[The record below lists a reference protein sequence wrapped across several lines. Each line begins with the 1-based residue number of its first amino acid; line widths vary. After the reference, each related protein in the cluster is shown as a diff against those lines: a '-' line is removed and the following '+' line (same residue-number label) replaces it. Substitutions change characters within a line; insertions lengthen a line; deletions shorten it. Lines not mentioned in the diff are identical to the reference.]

1 MSPLPQPCWLV
12 SPESS
17 LLQRYSCIFKLG
29 SHCLVCSN
37 EYSGLK
43 NAQFEYCNYKPKCI
57 NGNFAVHLFYESV
70 QIFKRN
76 YDKKGQNSRAEF
88 TITFSIAAS
97 SRSQFTTSLPIL
109 LDFIILRLLSHML
122 LRSQG
127 WSLTCNHLTFS
138 IFNILYM

>member
-1 MSPLPQPCWLV
+1 MHLFLWSSPLLQPRWSV

-29 SHCLVCSN
+29 SHCLDFSDDS
-37 EYSGLK
+37 SGLK

-57 NGNFAVHLFYESV
+57 NGSVAEHLSYESV

-76 YDKKGQNSRAEF
+76 NDRKGQ
-88 TITFSIAAS
+88 
-97 SRSQFTTSLPIL
+97 SQFMTSLPIL
-109 LDFIILRLLSHML
+109 LDSIILRLLPRLL

-127 WSLTCNHLTFS
+127 WSLTCNHLALT
-138 IFNILYM
+138 IFDILYR